1 VRIGVNALLLS
12 GRPGYRQTGLHR
24 YVANLLAHLPEA
36 DADVEWLAFVA
47 RGAPPAAGFRRVAF
61 PAPADWPAVRIG
73 WEMAALPLLA
83 RRHRLDLMH
92 GTMNVISP
100 GVGRP
105 TVVTVH
111 DLAFLTFP
119 ETVTRR
125 RYQYLKWATGRS
137 VRSAAR
143 VLTVS
148 EATKRDVIARFG
160 IPAERVDVTPLGV
173 ESRFRPA
180 APDDMDRLVR
190 RLGLRLPFVL
200 SVGTLE
206 PRKNLP
212 TLLRA
217 FKRIATEVPHT
228 LVVAGAEG
236 WKSEGVKR
244 ALEEVKL
251 GDRLTFTGFLP
262 DADLPALYSA
272 AEAFAFPSLYEG
284 FGLPVLEAMACGTPV
299 LTAADSS
306 LPEVA
311 GDAALLVDP
320 RDDEAIAEGLRS
332 LLTDSALRASLS
344 SAGIARAVGF
354 TWQRTAEC
362 TVAAYRRAVG

>member
-1 VRIGVNALLLS
+1 VRIGVNALLLT

-24 YVANLLAHLPEA
+24 YVANLLAHLPDA
-36 DADVEWLAFVA
+36 DAEVEWLAFVA
-47 RGAPPAAGFRRVAF
+47 RGAPQAAGFRRVTC
-61 PAPADWPAVRIG
+61 PAPTGWPVVRIG

-92 GTMNVISP
+92 GTMNVIPPSI
-100 GVGRP
+100 GRP
-105 TVVTVH
+105 AVVTVH

-125 RYQYLKWATGRS
+125 RHQYLKWATGRS

-143 VLTVS
+143 VLAVS

-180 APDDMDRLVR
+180 APGDIDRLVR
-190 RLGLRLPFVL
+190 RLGLRQPFVL

-212 TLLRA
+212 ALLRA
-217 FKRIATEVPHT
+217 FGRIAGEVPHT

-236 WKSEGVKR
+236 WKREGVKR
-244 ALEEVKL
+244 ALQQVNL
-251 GDRLTFTGFLP
+251 GDRLAFTGFLP

-272 AEAFAFPSLYEG
+272 AEVFAFPSLHEG

-299 LTAADSS
+299 LTAEASS

-332 LLTDSALRASLS
+332 LLTDPALQASLS
-344 SAGIARAVGF
+344 SAGIARAAAF
-354 TWQRTAEC
+354 TWERTAEL
-362 TVAAYRRAVG
+362 TAASYRRALA